1 MMKVSGNAAASD
13 FFAKHGGNHLLAPS
27 TEGKVKYTSQAAV
40 AYKEELK
47 KRLVADAAPGQISDP
62 VVFPGLTSRAATTA
76 SSSSADGGEASDEG
90 DFFDEWD
97 DDAAAAKK
105 AKKASEA
112 KAAAAAAS
120 ARKPTAVTAKGGA
133 ATPTNAAPPSIGRG
147 AGKVV
152 DAPGSAV
159 VGAPASVPATPITS
173 SSLRPASRT
182 STLGAVRSGASSPSG
197 SGTASPVPGA
207 GPGTSK
213 LGGVKRG
220 GGLGGLGA
228 KRGGP
233 VIDFEAAE
241 RRAKEEEEAKVAAA
255 KEAEARKEADRQ
267 AEEIAKQAIAAA
279 TQAQQAQQAAKKAAE
294 ASTTTKQTPASPS
307 SRPGKASGEM
317 DRLGMGFG
325 KLAMRQG
332 QVQDRLDRERQAQ
345 VAARSAADA
354 DMPDYARSKF
364 ASQKSISSDQY
375 FERGGYDTTMSSEAK
390 ERLAGLSGATSIS
403 SNQYFGRDDPDDED
417 GEGAGGGYPAGGP
430 GGNPDWANDLEATAR
445 DYYSKFMANP
455 DVQSGIESFR
465 SGAMKLSQY
474 LEDMSRNGG

>member
-1 MMKVSGNAAASD
+1 MKVSGNAAASD

-47 KRLVADAAPGQISDP
+47 KRMVADASPGQISDP
-62 VVFPGLTSRAATTA
+62 VIFPGLSSSYA
-76 SSSSADGGEASDEG
+76 SSDSQTLGGGAGGDSVDDEA

-105 AKKASEA
+105 KKAATA
-112 KAAAAAAS
+112 K
-120 ARKPTAVTAKGGA
+120 AVTAKG
-133 ATPTNAAPPSIGRG
+133 PAPSSSASVPPGIGR
-147 AGKVV
+147 ARPAPISSTPPTGKLV

-159 VGAPASVPATPITS
+159 VGAPPASSPAPVTS

-182 STLGAVRSGASSPSG
+182 STLGAVRSGASTPTGGAGSGTSTPSG
-197 SGTASPVPGA
+197 SAGGAASR
-207 GPGTSK
+207 
-213 LGGVKRG
+213 LGGVKK
-220 GGLGGLGA
+220 GGLGA

-241 RRAKEEEEAKVAAA
+241 RRAKEEEEAKATAA
-255 KEAEARKEADRQ
+255 KEAEARKEADKQ
-267 AEEIAKQAIAAA
+267 AEEIAKQAIMAA
-279 TQAQQAQQAAKKAAE
+279 TQAQAAANAAAAE
-294 ASTTTKQTPASPS
+294 ANKTKQNGSNAGPTSPS
-307 SRPGKASGEM
+307 RKHTPGKPSGEM

-325 KLAMRQG
+325 KIAVRQG

-354 DMPDYARSKF
+354 EMPDYARSKF
-364 ASQKSISSDQY
+364 AAQKSISSDQY
-375 FERGGYDTTMSSEAK
+375 FERGGYDTTMSSETK

-403 SNQYFGRDDPDDED
+403 SNQYFGREEPED
-417 GEGAGGGYPAGGP
+417 GGDGDGLGYPT
-430 GGNPDWANDLEATAR
+430 GGNPDWANDIEATAK
-445 DYYSKFMANP
+445 DYYAKFMANP

-465 SGAMKLSQY
+465 AGALKLSQY